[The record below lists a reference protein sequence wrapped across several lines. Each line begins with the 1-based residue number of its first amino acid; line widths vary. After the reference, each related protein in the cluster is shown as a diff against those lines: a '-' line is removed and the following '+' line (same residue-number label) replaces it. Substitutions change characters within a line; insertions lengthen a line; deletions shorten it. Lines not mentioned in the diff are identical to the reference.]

1 MNDYYA
7 IRDKPYKREGPF
19 QLLPMNTTTPK
30 EEISQRIEN
39 LKNRLATEG
48 LDGALFSYAV
58 DVFYFTGTRQN
69 AVVWIPIDSAP
80 VLLVRKSFIRSLR
93 ESNVE
98 DVRPFSSSRDLADI
112 IGKQIR
118 KIGLTFDVLP
128 LQHFNFFRNNI
139 GDCKFLDISSMN
151 RELRSVK
158 SAWELEQMR
167 MSGSLL
173 AEAFSKIPE
182 FLRPGMRELDLAAEL
197 EYSLRKTG
205 IGGYLRIRGF
215 NQEITGIAASG
226 GNSAVAGC
234 FDGPVTG
241 KGHWTAAPY
250 GPSTDCIGKG
260 VPIIVDYGGFYN
272 GYIADMTR
280 IFCFGS
286 LDPELERA
294 FDISLGI
301 QELLKNNL
309 TPGSICE
316 DLFHSAAKMASDAG
330 IGEHFMGCPGELAKF
345 VGHGVGLELDELPV
359 LAPKFKAI
367 LEAGQTIA
375 IEPKFLFPGKGAV
388 GIENTMAIKDKGCE
402 KLTGLP
408 DEIVY
413 L

>member
-1 MNDYYA
+1 
-7 IRDKPYKREGPF
+7 
-19 QLLPMNTTTPK
+19 MNTTTPK

-39 LKNRLATEG
+39 LKKRLAAEG
-48 LDGALFSYAV
+48 LDGALFNYAI

-69 AVVWIPIDSAP
+69 AVVWIPIVGAP
-80 VLLVRKSFIRSLR
+80 ALLVRKSFIRGRR

-98 DVRPFSSSRDLADI
+98 DVRPFPSSRDLPDI

-128 LQHFNFFRNNI
+128 VQHFNFFRNSI
-139 GDCKFLDISSMN
+139 RDCEFLDISAIN
-151 RELRSVK
+151 REMRSVK

-173 AEAFSKIPE
+173 ADAFSKIPN
-182 FLRPGMRELDLAAEL
+182 FLMPGMRELDLAAEF
-197 EYSLRKTG
+197 EYCLRKAG

-226 GNSAVAGC
+226 GNGAEAGC
-234 FDGPVTG
+234 FDVPVTG

-250 GPSTDCIGKG
+250 GPSIDAIGKG

-301 QELLKNNL
+301 QELVQENL
-309 TPGSICE
+309 TPGNICE
-316 DLFHSAAKMASDAG
+316 DLFHSAAKMAADAG
-330 IGEHFMGCPGELAKF
+330 IGEHFMGRPGELAKF

-359 LAPKFKAI
+359 LAPKFKAL

-375 IEPKFLFPGKGAV
+375 LEPKFLFPGKGAV
-388 GIENTMAIKDKGCE
+388 GIENTLAITDKGCE
-402 KLTGLP
+402 KLTRLP
-408 DEIVY
+408 DDIVY